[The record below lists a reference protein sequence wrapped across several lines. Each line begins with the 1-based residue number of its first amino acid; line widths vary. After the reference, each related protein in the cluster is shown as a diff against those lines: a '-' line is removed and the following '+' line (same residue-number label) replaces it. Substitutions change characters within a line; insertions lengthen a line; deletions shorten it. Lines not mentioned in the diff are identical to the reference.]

1 MIRIAGHG
9 GLADAVNAIATV
21 TDIATPAGAPPLS
34 GTTQGRA

>member
-1 MIRIAGHG
+1 MIRIAGPG
-9 GLADAVNAIATV
+9 GLHRRSQRVETV

>member
-1 MIRIAGHG
+1 MIRIAGPG
-9 GLADAVNAIATV
+9 GPTVAINVVETV